1 MRDDAFAARIAG
13 GQRNTGK
20 ALLLSFWEAQFV
32 ALFFL
37 LCAVIG
43 GTILICQFVLTLVG
57 LGGDHSV
64 DFGHDVA
71 HDFGG
76 GAGHDAIGG
85 DAHGADG
92 SGHDT
97 AGHGSSWLFAAISLR
112 TLVAAVTFFGLAGM
126 AARSNGQVVGIQLLL
141 AALAGI
147 GAMYGVHW
155 LITAIARLG
164 EDGTLRVKGALGQE
178 GTVYVPIAA
187 SRAHAGKIQLR
198 LQNRLVEYEAIT
210 STPERLATGTKVRV
224 IGLAG
229 NVLEVEPIGQVA
241 GSKFQVSS

>member
-1 MRDDAFAARIAG
+1 MPDDAFAARIAG
-13 GQRNTGK
+13 GGRSTGK
-20 ALLLSFWEAQFV
+20 ALLLSFWEGRSV
-32 ALFFL
+32 TLFFL

-57 LGGDHSV
+57 MGGDHGV
-64 DFGHDVA
+64 DFSHDVA

-76 GAGHDAIGG
+76 GAG
-85 DAHGADG
+85 DAHGTDG
-92 SGHDT
+92 SGHDGT
-97 AGHGSSWLFAAISLR
+97 GHGSSWLFAAISLR

-155 LITAIARLG
+155 LITAIGRLG

-178 GTVYVPIAA
+178 GTVYVPIAG
-187 SRAHAGKIQLR
+187 SRAQAGKIQLR

-210 STPERLATGTKVRV
+210 SSPERLATGTKVRV
-224 IGLAG
+224 VGLAG
-229 NVLEVEPIGQVA
+229 NMLEVEPINQVA
-241 GSKFQVSS
+241 SSKLQVSS

>member
-1 MRDDAFAARIAG
+1 MPDDAFAARIALRG
-13 GQRNTGK
+13 RNTGK
-20 ALLLSFWEAQFV
+20 ALLLSFWEGRSV

-64 DFGHDVA
+64 DFSHDVA

-76 GAGHDAIGG
+76 GAG
-85 DAHGADG
+85 DAHGTDG
-92 SGHDT
+92 SGHDAT
-97 AGHGSSWLFAAISLR
+97 GHGSSWLFAAISLR

-126 AARSNGQVVGIQLLL
+126 AARSAEQDVLIQLVL

-155 LITAIARLG
+155 LITAIGRLG
-164 EDGTLRVKGALGQE
+164 NDGTLRVKGALGQE
-178 GTVYVPIAA
+178 GTVYVPIAG
-187 SRAHAGKIQLR
+187 SRAQAGKIQLR

-210 STPERLATGTKVRV
+210 SSPERLATGTKVRV
-224 IGLAG
+224 VGLAG
-229 NVLEVEPIGQVA
+229 NMLEVEPINQVA
-241 GSKFQVSS
+241 SSKLQVSS